1 MDIFDIIGPVMIG
14 PSSSHTAG
22 AVKLGNVARILLG
35 SVPVKA
41 DITLYGSFAKTGKG
55 HGTDKAILAGV
66 CGYSMDD
73 SGIKDIFD
81 TCPIEYEFKYADNR
95 DFHPNTAV
103 IELTDGDMAVEM
115 RGASVGGGRIEVQE
129 VDGME
134 VSFSGDFNT
143 LIIFHY
149 DRKGII
155 GKITT
160 WLSENGINI
169 AFMKVFR
176 LDKDDRAVSVI
187 ETDQKVRDYK
197 VLESFQEG
205 LRVEYYEN
213 YNAEDPGAENAG
225 TEGGGV

>member
-1 MDIFDIIGPVMIG
+1 MDIFDIIGPIMIG

-35 SVPVKA
+35 STPVKA
-41 DITLYGSFAKTGKG
+41 SITLYGSFAKTGRG
-55 HGTDKAILAGV
+55 HGTDKAILAGI

-73 SGIKDIFD
+73 ARIKTIFD
-81 TCPIEYEFKYADNR
+81 DCKIEYDFKFSDNNEY
-95 DFHPNTAV
+95 HPNTAM
-103 IELTDGDMAVEM
+103 IELSDGNMTVEM
-115 RGASVGGGRIEVQE
+115 RGASVGAGRIDVQE
-129 VDGME
+129 VDGMT

-169 AFMKVFR
+169 AFMRVFR
-176 LDKDDRAVSVI
+176 LDKDDKAVSVI
-187 ETDQKVRDYK
+187 ETDQKVREYK
-197 VLESFQEG
+197 ALESLQEG
-205 LRVEYYEN
+205 LRVAYYEHS
-213 YNAEDPGAENAG
+213 NADDANAENA
-225 TEGGGV
+225 

>member
-1 MDIFDIIGPVMIG
+1 MDIFDIIGPIMIG

-35 SVPVKA
+35 SAPSKA
-41 DITLYGSFAKTGKG
+41 SITLYGSFAKTGKG
-55 HGTDKAILAGV
+55 HGTDKAILAGI
-66 CGYSMDD
+66 CGYAMDD
-73 SGIKDIFD
+73 PGIKEIFEN
-81 TCPIEYEFKYADNR
+81 CPIEYEFKYADNKE
-95 DFHPNTAV
+95 FHPNSAV
-103 IELTDGDMAVEM
+103 IELTDGVMTVEM

-155 GKITT
+155 GRITT
-160 WLSENGINI
+160 WLSDNGINI
-169 AFMKVFR
+169 AFMRVFR

-187 ETDQKVRDYK
+187 ETDQKVKDYK
-197 VLESFQEG
+197 ALESFQEG

-213 YNAEDPGAENAG
+213 FNTDGSDG
-225 TEGGGV
+225 

>member
-35 SVPVKA
+35 GEPKSA
-41 DITLYGSFAKTGKG
+41 NITLYGSFAKTGRG

-66 CGYSMDD
+66 CGYAMDD
-73 SGIKDIFD
+73 PGIKEIFEH
-81 TCPIEYEFKYADNR
+81 CPIEYDIKFGDNKE
-95 DFHPNTAV
+95 FHPNSAM
-103 IELTDGDMAVEM
+103 IELSDGNMTVEV

-129 VDGME
+129 VDGMA
-134 VSFSGDFNT
+134 VSFNGDFNT

-160 WLSENGINI
+160 WLSDNGINI
-169 AFMKVFR
+169 AFMRVFR
-176 LDKDDRAVSVI
+176 LDRDDRAVSVI
-187 ETDQKVRDYK
+187 ETDQQVGNYRD
-197 VLESFQEG
+197 LESFQEG
-205 LRVEYYEN
+205 LRVAYYEHIS
-213 YNAEDPGAENAG
+213 AE
-225 TEGGGV
+225 

>member
-1 MDIFDIIGPVMIG
+1 MDVFDIIGPVMIG

-35 SVPVKA
+35 STPVKA
-41 DITLYGSFAKTGKG
+41 SITLYGSFAKTGKG
-55 HGTDKAILAGV
+55 HGTDKAILAGI
-66 CGYSMDD
+66 CGYMMDD
-73 SGIKDIFD
+73 VRIKTIFD
-81 TCPIEYEFKYADNR
+81 ECPIEYEFIFSDNK
-95 DFHPNTAV
+95 DYHPNTAV
-103 IELTDGDMAVEM
+103 IELSDGEMTVNM
-115 RGASVGGGRIEVQE
+115 RGASVGAGRIEVQE
-129 VDGME
+129 VDGMT

-176 LDKDDRAVSVI
+176 LDKDDKAVSVI
-187 ETDQKVRDYK
+187 ETDQKVKDYK
-197 VLESFQEG
+197 ILESFQEG

-213 YNAEDPGAENAG
+213 CYAEYTDAENA
-225 TEGGGV
+225 

>member
-1 MDIFDIIGPVMIG
+1 MNIFDIIGPIMIG

-35 SVPVKA
+35 STPVKA
-41 DITLYGSFAKTGKG
+41 KITLYGSFAKTGSG
-55 HGTDKAILAGV
+55 HGTDRALLAGI

-73 SGIKDIFD
+73 VRIRSVFEE
-81 TCPIEYEFKYADNR
+81 CSIEYCFEYAVNQ

-103 IELTDGDMAVEM
+103 IELSDGKTSVTM
-115 RGASVGGGRIEVQE
+115 RGASVGGGRVEIQE
-129 VDGME
+129 VDGMA
-134 VSFSGDFNT
+134 VSFNGDYNT

-155 GKITT
+155 GRITT

-176 LDKDDRAVSVI
+176 LEKADRAVSVI
-187 ETDQKVRDYK
+187 ETDQKVKNYE
-197 VLESFQEG
+197 VLESFQDG
-205 LRVEYYEN
+205 LRVTYYEN
-213 YNAEDPGAENAG
+213 TN
-225 TEGGGV
+225 V

>member
-1 MDIFDIIGPVMIG
+1 MDIFDIIGPIMIG

-22 AVKLGNVARILLG
+22 AVKLGNVARTLLG
-35 SVPVKA
+35 SAPVKA
-41 DITLYGSFAKTGKG
+41 SITLYGSFAKTGKG
-55 HGTDKAILAGV
+55 HGTDKAILAGI

-73 SGIKDIFD
+73 PGIRTIFD
-81 TCPIEYEFKYADNR
+81 ECPIEYEFKYSENKE
-95 DFHPNTAV
+95 FHPNTAE
-103 IELTDGDMAVEM
+103 IELTDGKMSVEV
-115 RGASVGGGRIEVQE
+115 RGASIGGGRIEIQE
-129 VDGME
+129 VDKMA

-160 WLSENGINI
+160 WLSDNGINI
-169 AFMKVFR
+169 AFMRVFR

-197 VLESFQEG
+197 ILESFQEG

-213 YNAEDPGAENAG
+213 ISAEN
-225 TEGGGV
+225 